1 MLVAGAIIRVMRAG
15 VVALVVVAGLSA
27 GCGGGQGS
35 DDSAR
40 TSTGRASRAPSTRTA
55 EGVIRA
61 WADALRSGD
70 VRGAAEFFSLPSVV
84 SNGTPP
90 IVLRTKAEV
99 RGFNAALPC
108 GARLLRTYSA
118 GRYTTAV
125 FRLTERPGPG
135 RCGDGV
141 GRTARTTFVVRDGKI
156 RQWRRVPDSPEPSRP
171 VV

>member
-1 MLVAGAIIRVMRAG
+1 MRAA
-15 VVALVVVAGLSA
+15 VLALVVVAGFGA
-27 GCGGGQGS
+27 GCGGDEGS
-35 DDSAR
+35 DRGGRSPTGSGPR
-40 TSTGRASRAPSTRTA
+40 TPSIRTP

-61 WADALRSGD
+61 WADTLRSGD

-135 RCGDGV
+135 RCGAGV
-141 GRTARTTFVVRDGKI
+141 GQTARTTFVVRDGKI
-156 RQWRRVPDSPEPSRP
+156 RQWRRVADSPARSGP